1 MIKKI
6 LLGLL
11 AFILIVL
18 VSGYFYFTAGSE
30 SYPEALTEG
39 RAAPDFIVT
48 DQHGQQLQLSELTRK
63 GPVVI
68 IFYRGL
74 WCPACQKHLG
84 ELQAS
89 LDQFIA
95 RGASVVAVTP
105 EMTEETIQSVPVKST
120 SISIIH
126 DQNNEIMES
135 YQVGYRPGTGTLR
148 LFDVMGINLEEANGN
163 DQNLL
168 PIPALYVV
176 GKDGNIRYS
185 YEKAGGMVPEYLPV
199 ADILDK
205 LSD

>member
-11 AFILIVL
+11 AFIIIGLI
-18 VSGYFYFTAGSE
+18 SGYFYFTAGSE
-30 SYPEALTEG
+30 TYPEVLAEG
-39 RAAPDFIVT
+39 RAAPDFIGT
-48 DQHGQQLQLSELTRK
+48 DQRGQQLQLSELTRK
-63 GPVVI
+63 GPVVL

-89 LDQFIA
+89 LDQFMA
-95 RGASVVAVTP
+95 MGASVIAVTP
-105 EMTEETIQSVPVKST
+105 EQTEQTNQSIPVTST

-126 DQNNEIMES
+126 DENNEIMES
-135 YQVGYRPGTGTLR
+135 YQVGYRLGTGSLR

-168 PIPALYVV
+168 PIPALYLV
-176 GKDGNIRYS
+176 GEDGNILYS

>member
-30 SYPEALTEG
+30 SYPEVLTEG

-105 EMTEETIQSVPVKST
+105 EMTEVTIQSVPVKST